1 VVRGFGLGALSR
13 CHVGP
18 PCQSMIGVIFCGL
31 LLWVRFARE
40 GQQPYLLDWAQVVS
54 TKFFQEIT
62 SLLCSCN
69 IVMAVDKCIYFFMRK
84 YHSASFIDN

>member
-1 VVRGFGLGALSR
+1 MGKRCAGLGDLGRTTRVVRGFGLGALSG

-40 GQQPYLLDWAQVVS
+40 GQQPYLLNWAQVVS
-54 TKFFQEIT
+54 TKFFQ
-62 SLLCSCN
+62 
-69 IVMAVDKCIYFFMRK
+69 
-84 YHSASFIDN
+84 